1 MTVTIDLG
9 QIITLTAS
17 VIAIVGG
24 VYGFAHFIKRWWTR
38 PAEPGE

>member
-24 VYGFAHFIKRWWTR
+24 LYGFLHWVKKWWNG
-38 PAEPGE
+38 PPS